1 MKENVTLKDDIF
13 MLKSLMFDVM
23 DEFQQ
28 LKVHTTHWE
37 AREAMRALE
46 WFVALEVMGSR
57 TTIKKS
63 GACTLKLMKKQKCNS
78 LPQWITPAIVQRVGT
93 IKDRGDSAVHD
104 KPFTKVSLLA
114 ALADKDDDVDM
125 VAEKMI
131 IMEKLEDYY
140 SKNNLVFGSP
150 MER

>member
-1 MKENVTLKDDIF
+1 
-13 MLKSLMFDVM
+13 
-23 DEFQQ
+23 
-28 LKVHTTHWE
+28 
-37 AREAMRALE
+37 MRALE

-57 TTIKKS
+57 TAIKKS

-78 LPQWITPAIVQRVGT
+78 LPPWITPAIVQRVGT
-93 IKDRGDSAVHD
+93 IKDRGDSVVHD

-114 ALADKDDDVDM
+114 ALADKDDDFDM